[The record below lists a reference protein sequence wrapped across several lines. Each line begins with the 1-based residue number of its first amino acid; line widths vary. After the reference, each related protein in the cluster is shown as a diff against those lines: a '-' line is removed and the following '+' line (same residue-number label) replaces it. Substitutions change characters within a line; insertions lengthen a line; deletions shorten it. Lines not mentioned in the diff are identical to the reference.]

1 MSGLQLKKRGGT
13 WHATGTIGGQRIR
26 KSLGTGDKGQAEELR
41 AQYEARLWKRHTY
54 GEEAVRT
61 FEEAAVSYLQQGGEG
76 RFLPPILKHF
86 KGRAVASIK
95 PADVRQIAVELFDN
109 PATRNRQVITPARSV
124 INHAHDRGWCGP
136 IRVKLFPVPKS
147 RMHKPVDRVWM
158 DSLLD
163 QCDLDN
169 LPHLAAAVLFMH
181 QTGARASEAANLM
194 GEHVDLSNAVVVLAK
209 TKTDEWHPRY
219 LTTELVARIAALDI
233 EDGKRVFR
241 YSHPTSINHRMK
253 KVCKRAKIEYRSPH
267 SAGRHSF
274 ATNAMRLGV
283 GIKDAMDAGGWK
295 SAALFMETYVHSDD
309 SGRRVVSALE
319 GTKLARV
326 VTKKEKPKKKQS
338 LTKGG

>member
-13 WHATGTIGGQRIR
+13 WYATGTIGGQRIR
-26 KSLGTGDKGQAEELR
+26 KSLGTGNKAQAEELR

-61 FEEAAVSYLQQGGEG
+61 FEEAAVSYLEQGGEG

-95 PADVRQIAVELFDN
+95 PGDVRQMAIELFDN
-109 PATRNRQVITPARSV
+109 PATRNRQAITPARSV

-136 IRVKLFPVPKS
+136 ISVKLFPVPKS
-147 RMHKPVDRVWM
+147 RKHKPVDREW
-158 DSLLD
+158 LD
-163 QCDLDN
+163 TFLAQCDLDG

-194 GEHVDLSNAVVVLAK
+194 GEHVDLSSAAIVLAK
-209 TKTDEWHPRY
+209 TKTEEWHPRY
-219 LTTELVARIAALDI
+219 LTAELVARLAALEI
-233 EDGKRVFR
+233 EDGSRVFR
-241 YSHPTSINHRMK
+241 YAHPTSINHRMK
-253 KVCKRAKIEYRSPH
+253 KVCKRAGIEYRSPH

-295 SAALFMETYVHSDD
+295 SASLFMETYVHSDD
-309 SGRRVVSALE
+309 PGRRVASAFE
-319 GTKLARV
+319 GAKLAQVKATAGKRN
-326 VTKKEKPKKKQS
+326 KKQ
-338 LTKGG
+338 